1 LERNVQA
8 RPGLTP
14 GGVATGLPQGLAG
27 QPRGL
32 ATLFLT
38 EMWERFSYYG
48 MRSVLIL
55 YLVTAVNAGG
65 FGFDDRT
72 ASAVYGLYIAAT
84 YVFAV
89 FGGWIADRLLG
100 AQSAIL
106 VGGALI
112 TAGNALLL
120 LGPGDI
126 FFVGLFVIV
135 LGVGLLKPNISVLV
149 GTLYPEGGARRD
161 GARRDGARRDAGF
174 SIFYLGISVGA
185 LLGSVLVPLAVSNF
199 GWRCGFALP
208 VLGMIFGLSQFLLTR
223 RWLGSAP
230 RPQTS
235 VGLSAWSPVVIFM
248 GVVLLMIVLT
258 LEHRVTIDPVRV
270 GGAASW
276 VIALCALAYFAY
288 LIFFAGLGLAERARV
303 VVIAVL
309 FAAYAA
315 FYAGFEQGGASM
327 NLFAERY
334 TDRHILGWV
343 MPAGVLQGTTALVT
357 ILFAPVFAALWIV
370 LGRRGWDPS
379 PLLKFAAGLAL
390 LGLAALVMVAASRL
404 VVAGAVVA
412 PTWLLLTYLLQEWG
426 DLCLSPVGLSTITK
440 LAPPRYVG
448 QLMGLWFLAIA
459 LGNNLAGQLSEEYD
473 ATDLASLPHLFMKIA
488 VGSFVCGAVMLLLTP
503 IMKRLLGPV
512 R

>member
-1 LERNVQA
+1 
-8 RPGLTP
+8 
-14 GGVATGLPQGLAG
+14 
-27 QPRGL
+27 
-32 ATLFLT
+32 
-38 EMWERFSYYG
+38 MWERFSYYG

-55 YLVTAVNAGG
+55 YLVTAVQAGG
-65 FGFDDRT
+65 FGYDDRT

-84 YVFAV
+84 YVFAL

-100 AQSAIL
+100 AQTAIL
-106 VGGALI
+106 VGGGLI

-126 FFVGLFVIV
+126 FFLGLLVIV

-161 GARRDGARRDAGF
+161 GARRDGAQRDGAQRDAGF

-199 GWRCGFALP
+199 GWRLGFALP
-208 VLGMIFGLSQFLLTR
+208 VFGMIFGLSQFLVTR
-223 RWLGSAP
+223 RWLAP
-230 RPQTS
+230 APAPPR
-235 VGLSAWSPVVIFM
+235 LSAGLLAWLPVVIFM
-248 GVVLLMIVLT
+248 GATFALIVLALT
-258 LEHRVTIDPVRV
+258 HRITIDPVRV

-276 VIALCALAYFAY
+276 LIALCAVAYLAY
-288 LIFFAGLGLAERARV
+288 LIFFAGLGQAERSRV

-334 TDRHILGWV
+334 TDRHIMGWV

-357 ILFAPVFAALWIV
+357 ILFAPVFAALWLA

-404 VVAGAVVA
+404 VVVGAVVA

-459 LGNNLAGQLSEEYD
+459 LGNNLAGQLSGEYD
-473 ATDLASLPHLFMKIA
+473 ASDLASLPHLFTKIA
-488 VGSFVCGAVMLLLTP
+488 LGSFACGAVMLLLTP
-503 IMKRLLGPV
+503 IMKRLVDLRGAS
-512 R
+512 